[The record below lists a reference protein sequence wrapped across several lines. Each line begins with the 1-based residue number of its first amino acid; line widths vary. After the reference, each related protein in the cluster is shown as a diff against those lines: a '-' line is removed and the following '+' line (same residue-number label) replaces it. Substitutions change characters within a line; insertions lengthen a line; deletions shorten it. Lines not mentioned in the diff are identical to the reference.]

1 MKAIGKLFLALLLII
16 IIFLGYAAIND
27 PRSTF
32 YNNHTEETTVE
43 TVSETEQ
50 STTTTESVMET
61 ENDGISSDTKMKI
74 LSFING
80 KIDPLYETN
89 MTDEEIEAKADEVW
103 SQAEEKFNVTES
115 DILNI
120 MSDSE
125 LINKYYSQKAD
136 ENAITDYDG
145 TLNDNGYGTVVAAI
159 SKDALNDYIKAL
171 SDKNKDKINRMF
183 QNGEISY
190 EVNDTKINILEKGI
204 ATCKVKL
211 LDGINAGIT
220 VYVVTEQVTEK

>member
-1 MKAIGKLFLALLLII
+1 MKASSGKLFLALLLII

-32 YNNHTEETTVE
+32 YNRYIPKEVTVE

-50 STTTTESVMET
+50 PTTTTESVMET

-74 LSFING
+74 LSIING

-125 LINKYYSQKAD
+125 LVNKYYSQKAD

-159 SKDALNDYIKAL
+159 SKEALNDYIKAL

-211 LDGINAGIT
+211 LDGIDAGMSSRMW
-220 VYVVTEQVTEK
+220 

>member
-1 MKAIGKLFLALLLII
+1 LKAIGKLFLALLLII

-50 STTTTESVMET
+50 PTTTTESVMET

-103 SQAEEKFNVTES
+103 AQAEEKFNVTES

-159 SKDALNDYIKAL
+159 SKEALNDYIKAL